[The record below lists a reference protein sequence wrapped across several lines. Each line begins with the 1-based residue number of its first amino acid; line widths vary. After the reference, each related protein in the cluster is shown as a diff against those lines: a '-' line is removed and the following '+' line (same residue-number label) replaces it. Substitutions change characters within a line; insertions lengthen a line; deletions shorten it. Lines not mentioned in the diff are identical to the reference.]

1 VENNKRFVIPIIF
14 SIVGVVLTF
23 LITQEL
29 ARGIA
34 ANRPAYDLARFIA
47 GPVQTDVRVLLYI
60 FLPIYFVVFLILAI
74 PIALL
79 VIVFNKVS
87 RAATYE
93 IGIFSTGEGFS
104 TIKLIRRAIVPS
116 LFALSFSEI
125 FLNLIPDWIFY
136 APSIEGTTADSFL
149 ALYDPLQ
156 TIIGALI
163 AMIAGVILFT
173 PTWMLN
179 DSGVVTQ
186 VKASHMTSRRCPD
199 TEGIGRWFSNLFG
212 GFAILAYPLTAFY
225 RFFYVRYVLHSAELA
240 PQGLIISLF
249 WIVGIPLL
257 VMSFVMPF
265 IILNEFGLNWT
276 VPKIQGFAKKLGA
289 KDVKPKSLMLEML
302 DVQDQLNNENDDIGI
317 DSDSTR
323 LTRM

>member
-1 VENNKRFVIPIIF
+1 MENNKRLLIPVIF

-29 ARGIA
+29 ARSIA
-34 ANRPAYDLARFIA
+34 ANRPDSDLVRFVA
-47 GPVQTDVRVLLYI
+47 GTVQTDVLFLLYI
-60 FLPIYFVVFLILAI
+60 FLPIYFVVFLILTI

-93 IGIFSTGEGFS
+93 LGIFSTGVGFS
-104 TIKLIRRAIVPS
+104 TIRLIRRAIVPS

-136 APSIEGTTADSFL
+136 SPSIEGPTADIFL
-149 ALYDPLQ
+149 PLYDPLQ

-163 AMIAGVILFT
+163 AMVVGVIIFA

-186 VKASHMTSRRCPD
+186 VKSSHMTTRRCPD

-212 GFAILAYPLTAFY
+212 GFAILAYPITVFY
-225 RFFYVRYVLHSAELA
+225 RFFYIRYVLHSAQLTL
-240 PQGLIISLF
+240 QGLMTSMF
-249 WIVGIPLL
+249 WIVGIPFL
-257 VMSFVMPF
+257 VMSFVIPF
-265 IILNEFGLNWT
+265 IILNEFGLSWT
-276 VPKIQGFAKKLGA
+276 VPKIQGFARKLGA

-302 DVQDQLNNENDDIGI
+302 EVQDQLNDSSNDHEN

-323 LTRM
+323 LTRL